1 MSSIQKYAFKKGLP
15 QEFEVV
21 DLGRI
26 FEEIKGE
33 LTQPYRLDFYQVLWF
48 KTGRKTHMV
57 DFETILPEEQQKHTN
72 GKF

>member
-33 LTQPYRLDFYQVLWF
+33 LTQPYRLDFYQVCGS
-48 KTGRKTHMV
+48 KQVG
-57 DFETILPEEQQKHTN
+57 KHIWSI
-72 GKF
+72 